1 MEPDAHSFVVANAV
15 IELVEGDIV
24 KQEVDA
30 IVTAANSALAGG
42 GGVDGAIHR
51 AAGPQLLDACSAIG
65 SCPTG
70 SAVIT
75 PGFRLPS
82 RYVIHAVGPIWEG
95 GAANEEALLASAYL
109 RSLQLAAGERCLSIA
124 FPAIS
129 TGAYGYPQEE
139 GARVALRASDHYLR
153 TNPTSSLRRVVF
165 VLRGAGA
172 YETFVRVAATELADG
187 RLAEPGR

>member
-1 MEPDAHSFVVANAV
+1 MEPGAPSFAVGNARL
-15 IELVEGDIV
+15 ELVEGDIV
-24 KQEVDA
+24 QQTVDA

-51 AAGPQLLDACSAIG
+51 AAGPQLLEACGEIG

-70 SAVIT
+70 SAVMT
-75 PGFRLPS
+75 PGFGLPS

-95 GAANEEALLASAYL
+95 GGANEEALLASAYL
-109 RSLQLAAGERCLSIA
+109 RSLQLAAERRCLSIA

-129 TGAYGYPQEE
+129 TGAYGYPLEE
-139 GARVALRASDHYLR
+139 GAQVALRASEHYLR
-153 TNPTSSLRRVVF
+153 TNPTGSLRRVVF

-172 YETFVRVAATELADG
+172 YETFLRVAESEFGG
-187 RLAEPGR
+187 RK